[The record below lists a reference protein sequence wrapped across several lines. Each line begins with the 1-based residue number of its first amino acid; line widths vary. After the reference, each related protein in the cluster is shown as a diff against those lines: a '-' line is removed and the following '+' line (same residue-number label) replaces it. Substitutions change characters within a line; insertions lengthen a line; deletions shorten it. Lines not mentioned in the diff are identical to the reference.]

1 MKTTVERIDDTT
13 VKLSVTVEPERVRE
27 ALDRAARRLAGE
39 IKVPGFRPGKA
50 PRRVI
55 ETRVGKDAVVQEAVR
70 EALPAL
76 YEEAVRAEDVEVVG
90 PPEFD
95 LDTFEEGQESVF
107 HATVEVRPEITLPDY
122 GGLQVAHPEWEVT
135 DEELDGQLEAM
146 RDRFAELE
154 TVERAAQVG
163 DHVVITV
170 LGARD
175 GEKVEEASAEDVLY
189 EVRDGEQTDSE
200 LDRKLAGATAG
211 QTLEFTD
218 TLGPDYGELS
228 GAEIAFTVDVKEVK
242 EKHLPELDDE
252 FAVTASE
259 FDTLEE
265 LREALRE
272 QLAQQKLQLARAQL
286 RGKVVEAVCDLVE
299 VPLPKTMVDENVRF
313 SLQRAFSEAQRHGLS
328 FEQYLQAVGMDQ
340 ESLLERLEE
349 DARKTVKGQLVV
361 DAIGKQIGVEL
372 TQEDLGEEI
381 ARNAMRLGAPPQ
393 EVAEFLSHPD
403 RLPALV
409 SDAYR
414 RKAIDHLVATV
425 QVLSAPPEEEPAPA
439 GSGEAS
445 GEASGGEAEAAGES

>member
-107 HATVEVRPEITLPDY
+107 HATVEVRPEIALPDY
-122 GGLQVAHPEWEVT
+122 SGLQVPHPEWEVT
-135 DEELDGQLEAM
+135 DEEVDGQLESM

-154 TVERAAQVG
+154 TVERGARIG

-170 LGARD
+170 VGARD

-200 LDRKLAGATAG
+200 LDRRLAGATAG
-211 QTLEFTD
+211 QTVEFTD

-228 GAEIAFTVDVKEVK
+228 GADIAFTVDVKEVK

-265 LREALRE
+265 LREALRD
-272 QLAQQKLQLARAQL
+272 QLGQQKLQLARAKL
-286 RGKVVEAVCDLVE
+286 RGRVVEAVCDLVE

-313 SLQRAFSEAQRHGLS
+313 SLQRAFSEAQRHGLT
-328 FEQYLQAVGMDQ
+328 FDQYLQAVGMDQ
-340 ESLLERLEE
+340 ASLLERMEE

-403 RLPALV
+403 HLPALV

-414 RKAIDHLVATV
+414 RKAIDHLVSSV
-425 QVLSAPPEEEPAPA
+425 QVLSAPPEEPAPA
-439 GSGEAS
+439 AS
-445 GEASGGEAEAAGES
+445 GEASGGEAEAAEES

>member
-27 ALDRAARRLAGE
+27 AMDRAARRLAGE
-39 IKVPGFRPGKA
+39 IRVPGFRPGKA

-55 ETRVGKDAVVQEAVR
+55 ETRVGKEAVRQEAMR

-95 LDTFEEGQESVF
+95 LETFDEDQESSF
-107 HATVEVRPEITLPDY
+107 TATVEVRPEIALPDY
-122 GGLQVAHPEWEVT
+122 QGLQVPHPEWEVS
-135 DEELDGQLEAM
+135 DEEVDLQLGSLRE
-146 RDRFAELE
+146 RFAELE
-154 TVERAAQVG
+154 TVEREAGVG
-163 DHVVITV
+163 DLVVITV
-170 LGARD
+170 AGTRD
-175 GEKVEEASAEDVLY
+175 GEKVEDASAEDVLY
-189 EVRDGEQTDSE
+189 EVRDVEQTSSE
-200 LDRKLAGATAG
+200 LDRHLVGATAG
-211 QTLEFTD
+211 QTLQFTD

-242 EKHLPELDDE
+242 EKRLPELDDE

-265 LREALRE
+265 LRGALRE
-272 QLAQQKLQLARAQL
+272 QLGAQKVQLARAQL
-286 RGKVVEAVCDLVE
+286 RGRVVEAVCDLVE
-299 VPLPKTMVDENVRF
+299 VPLPKSLVDEQVRF
-313 SLQRAFSEAQRHGLS
+313 SLQRSLSEAQRHGLDFS
-328 FEQYLQAVGMDQ
+328 SYLDALGMSQD
-340 ESLLERLEE
+340 ELLERLED

-361 DAIGKQIGVEL
+361 DAVGRAIGVEL

-393 EVAEFLSHPD
+393 EVADFLGHPD

-414 RKAIDHLVATV
+414 RKAIDHMVASV
-425 QVLSAPPEEEPAPA
+425 QVLGGPPEEESAEPPAP
-439 GSGEAS
+439 SEADD
-445 GEASGGEAEAAGES
+445 AEQG

>member
-1 MKTTVERIDDTT
+1 MKTSVERIDETT
-13 VKLSVTVEPERVRE
+13 VKLSVTVEPARVRE
-27 ALDRAARRLAGE
+27 AMDRAARRLAGE
-39 IKVPGFRPGKA
+39 IRVPGFRPGKA

-55 ETRVGKDAVVQEAVR
+55 ETRLGKDAVVQEAVR

-95 LDTFEEGQESVF
+95 LESFVEDADSVF
-107 HATVEVRPEITLPDY
+107 TATVEVRPEITLPDY
-122 GGLQVAHPEWEVT
+122 DGLQVPHPEWEVT
-135 DEELDGQLEAM
+135 DEEVDEQLHAL
-146 RDRFAELE
+146 RDRFAELD
-154 TVERAAQVG
+154 TVERGAAVG

-170 LGARD
+170 AGTRD
-175 GEKVEEASAEDVLY
+175 GEKLEEASAEDVLY

-200 LDRKLAGATAG
+200 LDRRLVGAEAG
-211 QTLEFTD
+211 QTVEFTD

-228 GAEIAFTVDVKEVK
+228 GAEVSFAVEVKEVK
-242 EKHLPELDDE
+242 EKRLPELDDE

-265 LREALRE
+265 LRAALRE
-272 QLAQQKLQLARAQL
+272 QLGAQKISLARAQL

-299 VPLPKTMVDENVRF
+299 VALPKSMVDENVRF

-328 FEQYLQAVGMDQ
+328 FDQYLQAVGMDQ
-340 ESLLERLEE
+340 ASMLERLEE

-361 DAIGKQIGVEL
+361 DAVGKQIGLEL

-414 RKAIDHLVATV
+414 RKAIDHMVAKV
-425 QVLSAPPEEEPAPA
+425 QVLAAPPEDEAAEPDAPA
-439 GSGEAS
+439 AS
-445 GEASGGEAEAAGES
+445 SAEADPES

>member
-1 MKTTVERIDDTT
+1 MKTSVERIDETT

-39 IKVPGFRPGKA
+39 IRVPGFRPGKA

-55 ETRVGKDAVVQEAVR
+55 ETRLGKDAVVQEAVR
-70 EALPAL
+70 ETLPAL

-95 LDTFEEGQESVF
+95 LESFVEDADSTFT
-107 HATVEVRPEITLPDY
+107 ATVEVRPDIALPDY
-122 GGLQVAHPEWEVT
+122 SGLQVAHPEWEVT
-135 DEELDGQLEAM
+135 DSEVDEQVEAL

-154 TVERAAQVG
+154 TVDRGAGIG
-163 DHVVITV
+163 DHVVMTV
-170 LGARD
+170 TGTRD
-175 GEKVEEASAEDVLY
+175 GEKVEEAGAEDILY

-200 LDRKLAGATAG
+200 LDRQLVGATAG
-211 QTLEFTD
+211 RTLEFTD

-228 GAEIAFTVDVKEVK
+228 GQEIAFTVDVKEVK

-265 LREALRE
+265 LRAALRE
-272 QLAQQKLQLARAQL
+272 QMAEQKLQLARAQL

-299 VPLPKTMVDENVRF
+299 VALPKSMVDENVRF

-328 FEQYLQAVGMDQ
+328 FEQYLDAVGMDQ
-340 ESLLERLEE
+340 ASLLERLEE

-361 DAIGKQIGVEL
+361 DAIGKQIDVEL

-414 RKAIDHLVATV
+414 RKAIDHLVAGV
-425 QVLSAPPEEEPAPA
+425 QVLAAPPEPEATEE
-439 GSGEAS
+439 S
-445 GEASGGEAEAAGES
+445 

>member
-39 IKVPGFRPGKA
+39 IRVPGFRPGKA

-55 ETRVGKDAVVQEAVR
+55 ETRLGKDAVVQEAVR

-90 PPEFD
+90 PPQFD
-95 LDTFEEGQESVF
+95 LETFEEGAESVF
-107 HATVEVRPEITLPDY
+107 TATVEVRPEITLPNY
-122 GGLQVAHPEWEVT
+122 QGLQVAHPEWEVA
-135 DEELDGQLEAM
+135 DEEVEQQLEAL

-154 TVERAAQVG
+154 TVERGVAVG
-163 DHVVITV
+163 DHVVMTV
-170 LGARD
+170 VGTRD
-175 GEKVEEASAEDVLY
+175 GEKLEDASAEDVLY
-189 EVRDGEQTDSE
+189 EVRDGEDTDSE
-200 LDRKLAGATAG
+200 LDRRLVGASAG
-211 QTLEFTD
+211 QTVEFTD

-228 GAEIAFTVDVKEVK
+228 GAEVSFTVDVKEVK
-242 EKHLPELDDE
+242 EKRLAELDDE

-265 LREALRE
+265 LRSALRE
-272 QLAQQKLQLARAQL
+272 QLAAQKVQLARAQL

-313 SLQRAFSEAQRHGLS
+313 ALQRAFSEAQRHGLS
-328 FEQYLQAVGMDQ
+328 FEQYLRAVGMDQ

-361 DAIGKQIGVEL
+361 DAVGKQIGLEL

-414 RKAIDHLVATV
+414 RRAIDHLIGSV
-425 QVLSAPPEEEPAPA
+425 QVLAAPPEEEAAETDAPGA
-439 GSGEAS
+439 AS
-445 GEASGGEAEAAGES
+445 ADADLES

>member
-1 MKTTVERIDDTT
+1 MKTSVERIDETT

-39 IKVPGFRPGKA
+39 IRVPGFRPGKA

-55 ETRVGKDAVVQEAVR
+55 ETRLGKDAVVQEAVR
-70 EALPAL
+70 ETLPAL

-95 LDTFEEGQESVF
+95 LESFVEDGDSSF
-107 HATVEVRPEITLPDY
+107 TATVEVRPEIVLPDY

-135 DEELDGQLEAM
+135 DAEVDEQVEALQ
-146 RDRFAELE
+146 DRFAELE
-154 TVERAAQVG
+154 TVERGAQVG
-163 DHVVITV
+163 DHVVMTV
-170 LGARD
+170 TGTRD
-175 GEKVEEASAEDVLY
+175 GEKVEEAGAEDILY

-200 LDRKLAGATAG
+200 LDRRLAGATAG
-211 QTLEFTD
+211 QTVEFTD

-228 GAEIAFTVDVKEVK
+228 GQELSFTVDVKEVK

-265 LREALRE
+265 LRAALRE
-272 QLAQQKLQLARAQL
+272 QLAEQKIQLARAQM

-299 VPLPKTMVDENVRF
+299 VALPKSMVDENVRF

-328 FEQYLQAVGMDQ
+328 FEQYLDAVGMDQ
-340 ESLLERLEE
+340 ASLLERLEE

-361 DAIGKQIGVEL
+361 DAIGKQINVEL

-414 RKAIDHLVATV
+414 RKAIDHLVASV
-425 QVLSAPPEEEPAPA
+425 QVLAAPPEQEPA
-439 GSGEAS
+439 AS
-445 GEASGGEAEAAGES
+445 GEGSGDEGAGGEATEES